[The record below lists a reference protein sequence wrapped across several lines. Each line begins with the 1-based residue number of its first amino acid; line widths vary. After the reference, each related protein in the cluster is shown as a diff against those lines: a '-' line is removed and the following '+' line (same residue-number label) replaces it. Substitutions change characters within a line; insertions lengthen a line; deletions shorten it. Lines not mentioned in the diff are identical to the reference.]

1 MSKVLSGVVLG
12 ISMFILSAPASAQS
26 GAEVVEKHCIACHQA
41 GVGGAP
47 KPDDKASWAPRLEQ
61 GMDAM
66 LATVKAGKG
75 AMPKMGTCMSCS
87 DAELS
92 SAIETL
98 TSGVK

>member
-1 MSKVLSGVVLG
+1 MMKT
-12 ISMFILSAPASAQS
+12 LSAGGIGLSMLLISQLGVAQT
-26 GAEVVEKHCIACHQA
+26 GAEVVEKHCIACHEA

-47 KPDDKASWAPRLEQ
+47 KPDDKAAWAPRLAT

-87 DAELS
+87 DEELS
-92 SAIETL
+92 NAISEL
-98 TSGVK
+98 TAGAR